1 MIGELLNFPH
11 NKDNTGIM
19 RFLFRRDDYW
29 NLFRIYSSGAYSE
42 EYKEENAFD
51 FSTSDYWLGKMQ
63 STPTYISFCFNN
75 YSVKPIG
82 YEITASTFA
91 ARPRRWAFS
100 GSKDNSIWNFY
111 EEKKRDLASNETFF
125 VDWNPGTFLQC
136 FKFDCLE
143 SVATEYVNRFDVQS
157 IDIYG
162 YLKTGDIITRFFSI
176 SQVNHFLILSLLVI
190 IS

>member
-1 MIGELLNFPH
+1 MHIRSIFCVLRYKAWNKKISRALMNFFIHHLQLFFLAAPI
-11 NKDNTGIM
+11 NFENEQRIVIFFGDN
-19 RFLFRRDDYW
+19 
-29 NLFRIYSSGAYSE
+29 
-42 EYKEENAFD
+42 
-51 FSTSDYWLGKMQ
+51 
-63 STPTYISFCFNN
+63 
-75 YSVKPIG
+75 
-82 YEITASTFA
+82 
-91 ARPRRWAFS
+91 
-100 GSKDNSIWNFY
+100 

-190 IS
+190 ISWG

>member
-82 YEITASTFA
+82 YDITASTFA

-100 GSKDNSIWNFY
+100 GSKDNSTWNFY
-111 EEKKRDLASNETFF
+111 EEKKRDSHE
-125 VDWNPGTFLQC
+125 
-136 FKFDCLE
+136 
-143 SVATEYVNRFDVQS
+143 
-157 IDIYG
+157 
-162 YLKTGDIITRFFSI
+162 
-176 SQVNHFLILSLLVI
+176 LSLLYEYCTVF
-190 IS
+190 SKLYFKNNSKQSMNTKREELRDDFKRSL